1 MKNMSNIRQ
10 ILFVLTIVLAT
21 ALIAVFIYELLWCL
35 DTANFS
41 NVTNSVANN
50 NQIAAREVQNVS
62 TNLTNNVT
70 LPSATDN
77 LNNPGTLAVTDI
89 FSTLGVIIIL
99 SAGYAIAVFT
109 GYAPHPLAVPAH
121 AQAIIDAGSASVLNQ

>member
-1 MKNMSNIRQ
+1 MKIMNNLRQ
-10 ILFVLTIVLAT
+10 ILFVLTIVIAT

-41 NVTNSVANN
+41 NVTNSIANN

-70 LPSATDN
+70 LPSATEN
-77 LNNPGTLAVTDI
+77 ISNPGTLALTII
-89 FSTLGVIIIL
+89 FSTLGVIILIGG
-99 SAGYAIAVFT
+99 GYAIAVFT

-121 AQAIIDAGSASVLNQ
+121 AQAIIDAGSASFLNQ

>member
-41 NVTNSVANN
+41 NVTNSIANN

-70 LPSATDN
+70 LPSPTDN
-77 LNNPGTLAVTDI
+77 INNPGTLAVTVI
-89 FSTLGVIIIL
+89 FSTLGVILVLGGGYSIL
-99 SAGYAIAVFT
+99 VFCGYL
-109 GYAPHPLAVPAH
+109 PHPLGVPAH
-121 AQAIIDAGSASVLNQ
+121 AQAIIDAGSASFLNQ